1 LYVIILGITAVFST
15 ILWYK
20 NFENDELLFKNL
32 ALVSWAATI
41 MFFIDKI
48 YASILEGEEFI
59 NTSAESIAL
68 GFLLLFI
75 VLTIWMASVIWVDPR
90 RVFKRN

>member
-1 LYVIILGITAVFST
+1 
-15 ILWYK
+15 
-20 NFENDELLFKNL
+20 
-32 ALVSWAATI
+32 

-59 NTSAESIAL
+59 NISAESIAL
-68 GFLLLFI
+68 WFLLLFI

-90 RVFKRN
+90 RVFKRK

>member
-1 LYVIILGITAVFST
+1 VIILGITAVFST

-59 NTSAESIAL
+59 NISAESIAL

-90 RVFKRN
+90 RVFKRKF